1 VKKLIKF
8 TIADIR
14 NIVRD
19 PMQTLTAAAPLIII
33 VVLRIFLSVAREQV
47 IQFFDYDIISD
58 YPIIISFFSLLI
70 PMMVGLVIGFI
81 ILDERD
87 ESMINYYA
95 VTPLTKRGYLVFRM
109 TVPIVFTFL
118 VSVVFYLALYD
129 IYAIN
134 MLNLLIV
141 SMLLALQ
148 SPVFS
153 FLMASFASNKVEGLA
168 IGKLL
173 GMMIVPPIANY
184 FIVSK
189 WSILF
194 FIVPQTWVSAII
206 TGKNIGFLNLP
217 MIVFCALLIH
227 ISIIIFCIRI
237 FVKKV
242 DGS

>member
-1 VKKLIKF
+1 MKKLIKF

-58 YPIIISFFSLLI
+58 YPMIISFFSLLI

-141 SMLLALQ
+141 SILLALQ
-148 SPVFS
+148 APVFS
-153 FLMASFASNKVEGLA
+153 FLMASNASNKVEGLA
-168 IGKLL
+168 IGRSEERRVGKDC
-173 GMMIVPPIANY
+173 I
-184 FIVSK
+184 SR
-189 WSILF
+189 WS
-194 FIVPQTWVSAII
+194 A
-206 TGKNIGFLNLP
+206 
-217 MIVFCALLIH
+217 
-227 ISIIIFCIRI
+227 
-237 FVKKV
+237 
-242 DGS
+242 DD

>member
-1 VKKLIKF
+1 MKKLMKF
-8 TIADIR
+8 TVADLR

-19 PMQTLTAAAPLIII
+19 PMQTMTAVAPLIII
-33 VVLRIFLSVAREQV
+33 VVIRIFLSVAREQV

-58 YPIIISFFSLLI
+58 YPMIISFFSLLI

-95 VTPLTKRGYLVFRM
+95 VTPLTKKGYLVFRM

-118 VSVVFYLALYD
+118 VSVVFYLSLYD
-129 IYAIN
+129 IYAVD
-134 MLNLLIV
+134 LLKLLIV
-141 SMLLALQ
+141 SSLLALQ
-148 SPVFS
+148 APVFS

-184 FIVSK
+184 FLVSN
-189 WSILF
+189 WSLLF

-217 MIVFCALLIH
+217 MIVSLSLFIH
-227 ISIIIFCIRI
+227 VAIIIFCIKT
-237 FVKKV
+237 FMKKV

>member
-1 VKKLIKF
+1 MKKLIKF

-58 YPIIISFFSLLI
+58 YPMIISFFSLLI

-141 SMLLALQ
+141 SILLAL
-148 SPVFS
+148 
-153 FLMASFASNKVEGLA
+153 
-168 IGKLL
+168 
-173 GMMIVPPIANY
+173 
-184 FIVSK
+184 
-189 WSILF
+189 
-194 FIVPQTWVSAII
+194 
-206 TGKNIGFLNLP
+206 
-217 MIVFCALLIH
+217 
-227 ISIIIFCIRI
+227 
-237 FVKKV
+237 
-242 DGS
+242 